1 MFNGIVKLS
10 LCLSDNVLVEGIET
24 KEQLEIIQS
33 MDVNEAQGFFFTQ
46 PLESHFFDQWMKGF
60 DKKQKTQLKIVKQK
74 KA

>member
-1 MFNGIVKLS
+1 
-10 LCLSDNVLVEGIET
+10 VLVEGIET

-46 PLESHFFDQWMKGF
+46 PLESHFFDQWMKEF